1 MRYLC
6 HARNIILL
14 RVSDNGLLA
23 VASIIMAG
31 FTIFG
36 RLTDTNFVFRS
47 LTDAAYLTV
56 PPELHKARFL
66 TVCQADFNL
75 NGKLDCKV
83 LSSLKVFN

>member
-6 HARNIILL
+6 PARNIILL
-14 RVSDNGLLA
+14 RVSDNGLIA

-36 RLTDTNFVFRS
+36 RLTDTIVVFRS
-47 LTDAAYLTV
+47 LTDAAYRTE

-66 TVCQADFNL
+66 TVCLAVFNL
-75 NGKLDCKV
+75 NGKLGRKV
-83 LSSLKVFN
+83 FSSL